1 MEIFATVISADVE
14 LQYVSSYRTILSKIE
29 KFKLYTLPFI
39 EPCFE
44 QVCVDLWFALLGTGQ
59 PIFSPPVLKRL
70 GHLPN
75 IGIDRLTLCRGHF
88 SPSFN
93 DGAP

>member
-1 MEIFATVISADVE
+1 MREDTAKEIFATVISADVE

-44 QVCVDLWFALLGTGQ
+44 QV
-59 PIFSPPVLKRL
+59 
-70 GHLPN
+70 
-75 IGIDRLTLCRGHF
+75 
-88 SPSFN
+88 
-93 DGAP
+93 